1 MRIEIGLDSLS
12 SIIPS
17 SLISD
22 PQQIAEARCAKVFD
36 IMDYFDVTHLH
47 VPFLING
54 GLRLIVHVVM
64 FLKGHTH
71 IV

>member
-1 MRIEIGLDSLS
+1 MK
-12 SIIPS
+12 
-17 SLISD
+17 SD
-22 PQQIAEARCAKVFD
+22 PQQIAERRCGKVFPKKVD

-54 GLRLIVHVVM
+54 GLRWIEHVVM
-64 FLKGHTH
+64 FLKGYTH